1 MSKDQFAND
10 LELPALFDTDE
21 PMFMT
26 GLDKTLPPPALTMDE
41 LMAMD
46 GAGGDAEQHEGL

>member
-1 MSKDQFAND
+1 MSKDQYASD

-21 PMFMT
+21 PMFLT
-26 GLDKTLPPPALTMDE
+26 GDATLPPPALTMDE

-46 GAGGDAEQHEGL
+46 GSGGDAEQHEGL

>member
-1 MSKDQFAND
+1 MSKDQFASD

-21 PMFMT
+21 PMFLT
-26 GLDKTLPPPALTMDE
+26 GLDNLPPPVLTMDE

-46 GAGGDAEQHEGL
+46 GSGGDAEQHEGL